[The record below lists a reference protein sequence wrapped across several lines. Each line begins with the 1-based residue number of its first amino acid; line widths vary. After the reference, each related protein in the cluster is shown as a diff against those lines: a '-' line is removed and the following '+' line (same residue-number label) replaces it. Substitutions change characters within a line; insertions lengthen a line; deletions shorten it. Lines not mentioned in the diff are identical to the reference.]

1 MKEQLNVRIDPSLGH
16 RLRVYAA
23 ISDQHIADVVSA
35 ALDGHLPSLAALVSN
50 PSSVAGLHVSTDFH
64 PGVTTK
70 LRADI

>member
-1 MKEQLNVRIDPSLGH
+1 MKEQLNVRIDPSLGQ

-35 ALDGHLPSLAALVSN
+35 ALDGHLPSLAALVNN
-50 PSSVAGLHVSTDFH
+50 PNGVAGRYASTDLH

-70 LRADI
+70 LRADS